1 MIGAAAAY
9 MAGLFFA
16 LFFHN
21 AKIVLI
27 FAAITM
33 LLALIYIRKGFKLRD
48 FAVIALFFAVS
59 FSVGQLYTHFYYDRI
74 IVYADQ
80 NGSFEGEVTD
90 VKYYSRDNAL
100 YTLKG
105 KINGVQPAKINY
117 YGNVLNVDYGDI
129 VRLEDCKFS
138 VPEST
143 YLFDSESYYKADGIF
158 LNAGYCSSI
167 STEKMN
173 RKIFRKA
180 LMSYREKMISK
191 FKISLGDNS
200 GDFLAGMVFGEKQG
214 MSDNLKTS
222 LYRCGIGHILAVS
235 GLHISIIAMVVMGFL
250 KRLRVNKYVSF
261 GLINA
266 VMIMFIAMA
275 NYPVSAIRA
284 AIMMNFLCSA
294 KLFRRQND
302 TFNSLAGAI
311 LLICIFNPYA
321 VYSSGFLLS
330 ITATFGIGVVGPYM
344 SRNFPKD
351 SSFGKFRR
359 SFVVLLCTSICIL
372 PLNMKFFGETSLIS
386 PITNLI
392 IVPLCS
398 AALII
403 GFIFVITGGI
413 IPVLGF
419 ADWIIRLVLYIS
431 DKVSRE
437 DMVYFSCASDTA
449 IYLAFGLAFAVI
461 LIQIIFGNRK
471 ATAAGLAVSCGI
483 IYIFSSV
490 YSRIRFK
497 SFNIAVLG
505 RGNNAA
511 VVVSY
516 QGETIVIDLSG
527 HYRASEYVRKYL
539 SENGIKDVN
548 KMILTTNIPSQY
560 AAFSYDLEMLRID
573 SWIAFGNDCLLETE
587 SAEYM
592 QDGFEL
598 SGDSYNIEY
607 YDDLLSVN
615 YGGAEVVF
623 SKAKSGIIHENSFN
637 VYYGRIPSKTEKFSG
652 SNIIYVG
659 ENSAD
664 ELHNFEIELSE
675 NGGYNIRRL

>member
-1 MIGAAAAY
+1 
-9 MAGLFFA
+9 
-16 LFFHN
+16 
-21 AKIVLI
+21 
-27 FAAITM
+27 
-33 LLALIYIRKGFKLRD
+33 
-48 FAVIALFFAVS
+48 
-59 FSVGQLYTHFYYDRI
+59 
-74 IVYADQ
+74 
-80 NGSFEGEVTD
+80 
-90 VKYYSRDNAL
+90 
-100 YTLKG
+100 
-105 KINGVQPAKINY
+105 
-117 YGNVLNVDYGDI
+117 
-129 VRLEDCKFS
+129 
-138 VPEST
+138 
-143 YLFDSESYYKADGIF
+143 
-158 LNAGYCSSI
+158 
-167 STEKMN
+167 
-173 RKIFRKA
+173 
-180 LMSYREKMISK
+180 
-191 FKISLGDNS
+191 
-200 GDFLAGMVFGEKQG
+200 
-214 MSDNLKTS
+214 
-222 LYRCGIGHILAVS
+222 
-235 GLHISIIAMVVMGFL
+235 
-250 KRLRVNKYVSF
+250 
-261 GLINA
+261 
-266 VMIMFIAMA
+266 
-275 NYPVSAIRA
+275 
-284 AIMMNFLCSA
+284 
-294 KLFRRQND
+294 
-302 TFNSLAGAI
+302 
-311 LLICIFNPYA
+311 
-321 VYSSGFLLS
+321 
-330 ITATFGIGVVGPYM
+330 
-344 SRNFPKD
+344 
-351 SSFGKFRR
+351 
-359 SFVVLLCTSICIL
+359 
-372 PLNMKFFGETSLIS
+372 MKFFGETSLIS
-386 PITNLI
+386 PITNLV

-483 IYIFSSV
+483 ICIFSSV
-490 YSRIRFK
+490 YSRIRFN

-505 RGNNAA
+505 KGNNAA

-573 SWIAFGNDCLLETE
+573 SWISVGNECLLETE

-607 YDDLLSVN
+607 YDDLLSLN

-637 VYYGRIPSKTEKFSG
+637 VYYGRIPSVTEKFSG

-664 ELHNFEIELSE
+664 ELNNFEIELSE